1 MRDFKTSI
9 YTKAIAIDPE
19 DLSYLD
25 KVRGKKSKAG
35 KLKEII
41 EFYKQNHLWLKQKF
55 QPSQWTL

>member
-41 EFYKQNHLWLKQKF
+41 LEYKQRHL
-55 QPSQWTL
+55 